1 MFKYGSMLLSRDGIQ
16 YNINEAIKYLKMAAD
31 KGNIESMYK
40 YGRWQMNNI
49 FLVYLLHCSCDTK
62 NDFDSLLP
70 LFLDLMSITII
81 FIDV

>member
-40 YGRWQMNNI
+40 YGR
-49 FLVYLLHCSCDTK
+49 
-62 NDFDSLLP
+62 
-70 LFLDLMSITII
+70 
-81 FIDV
+81 